1 MKKVLFSLLLVLSV
15 VFTTNAAGIRAA
27 YDNKMTLAT
36 ADAETKQQLQNA
48 AQLATLR
55 MNLEKSIEKTSKF
68 AISKRIAL
76 KTMLNKVKKAEQTNS
91 NVNSLLRTIGVI
103 LIIIGLALI
112 ILAILSVIT
121 TGGYGYGG
129 GGGLLVLGLILWL
142 IGRYVEL

>member
-1 MKKVLFSLLLVLSV
+1 LVLSV
-15 VFTTNAAGIRAA
+15 VFATNAAGIGAA
-27 YDNKMTLAT
+27 YDNKTTQAT
-36 ADAETKQQLQNA
+36 ADAETKQQLHNA

-76 KTMLNKVKKAEQTNS
+76 KTMLNKVKKAEKTNS

-103 LIIIGLALI
+103 LIIVGLALI
-112 ILAILSVIT
+112 ILAVLSVIT

>member
-15 VFTTNAAGIRAA
+15 VFTTNATGIGAA
-27 YDNKMTLAT
+27 YDNKTTLAT
-36 ADAETKQQLQNA
+36 ADAETKQQLRNA
-48 AQLATLR
+48 TQLATLR

-129 GGGLLVLGLILWL
+129 GLLVLGLILWL